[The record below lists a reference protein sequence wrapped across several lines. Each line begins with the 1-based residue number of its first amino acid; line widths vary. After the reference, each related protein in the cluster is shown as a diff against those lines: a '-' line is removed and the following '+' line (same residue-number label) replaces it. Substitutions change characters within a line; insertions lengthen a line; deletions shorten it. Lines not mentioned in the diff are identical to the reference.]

1 MKKINF
7 LLVLIFISTLFGC
20 SPTLLFTN
28 EQFIDVYSN
37 ISIPNKWQGKWQST
51 DSSLNCLIAHDTI
64 SIDGFNYKIK
74 QSNLNLGLDSLNGND
89 KLIFQDDW
97 CFLSIYKTIDSIP
110 KLSGYQVL
118 IGHID
123 NDNNILCWEMSYDY
137 FLNQR
142 LIDQIPV
149 LKFENKNLKENS
161 EIKKMKNTFVYIP
174 LPKDNK
180 KLYKKIVKKINLAPS
195 VNTPPALCDESFD
208 INFYKNVAKSRKPD
222 IILTKQSLMIKRKKN
237 NLEKKY
243 ERMTN
248 RNLSRYILKRVID

>member
-1 MKKINF
+1 MSIGSPSTRKNSQITVNAF
-7 LLVLIFISTLFGC
+7 LKLFEGRDNVR
-20 SPTLLFTN
+20 L
-28 EQFIDVYSN
+28 
-37 ISIPNKWQGKWQST
+37 
-51 DSSLNCLIAHDTI
+51 
-64 SIDGFNYKIK
+64 
-74 QSNLNLGLDSLNGND
+74 
-89 KLIFQDDW
+89 
-97 CFLSIYKTIDSIP
+97 IYKTIDSIP

-180 KLYKKIVKKINLAPS
+180 KLYKKIVKKINYQTS
-195 VNTPPALCDESFD
+195 GWMS
-208 INFYKNVAKSRKPD
+208 
-222 IILTKQSLMIKRKKN
+222 
-237 NLEKKY
+237 
-243 ERMTN
+243 
-248 RNLSRYILKRVID
+248 